1 MGVLTLLALSVVL
14 RADPARVVLRERD
27 RVELQIPVPGAS
39 ADATVEIWSS
49 VGTVSHLRRES
60 RELFRATWRAP
71 AERYPQVALLLA
83 TVRSGGALE
92 RAWLALP
99 LIASETLQITTKP
112 RSRVELSLA
121 GTRFG
126 PVRADSEGKSRIP
139 VLVPP
144 GHRTAQVRVRDPFG
158 NVNET
163 SVDLRPPPFS
173 HVRLLPLADRASW
186 TDAEP
191 VQLEIFAVT
200 VEGRPAEA
208 TDLVLSADRG
218 TLGVP
223 QERAPGVFRVGFRA
237 PESAGGSAL
246 IKAALSREGPAD
258 KATIALL
265 PGPPVQVRL
274 RAQPA
279 EATAPAEIRLTAEVV
294 DGRGNAL
301 PAGDLRLTADAGE
314 LDVQGTSAVLRVRET
329 PDAGTAIHVQAV
341 SGPASGTLAIPLRL
355 SPVQSAATIRNP
367 RSFSAGVLLGGQS
380 NLARANALSAQAEVS
395 ANPGVAGIE
404 LLGRAGLLR
413 YAPAH
418 SAIGGISQRGELN
431 GLSLAAG
438 ARASL
443 PFRGRFTLHGSLLA
457 GALRSFGAVTL
468 DSGPAAGLRQG
479 TAQWSVIGIAA
490 LGASM
495 RAGSGRAVAE
505 LQLAHAPGRGDIA
518 GNLGGIGLSFG
529 YLLALR

>member
-1 MGVLTLLALSVVL
+1 MGPLTLLALSIVL
-14 RADPARVVLRERD
+14 RGDPARVVLRERD

-39 ADATVEIWSS
+39 ADATVEVWSS
-49 VGTVSHLRRES
+49 IGTVTHLRRES

-71 AERYPQVALLLA
+71 AERYPQVALLSA
-83 TVRSGGALE
+83 TVRSGGAQE

-99 LIASETLQITTKP
+99 LIASETLQVTTKP

-121 GTRFG
+121 GASFG
-126 PVRADSEGKSRIP
+126 PVRADRTGKSRIA

-163 SVDLRPPPFS
+163 SVDLRPPAFTQ
-173 HVRLLPLADRASW
+173 VRLLVGKERASW
-186 TDAEP
+186 ADAEP

-200 VEGRPAEA
+200 ADGRPAA
-208 TDLVLSADRG
+208 ASDLVLSADRG

-223 QERAPGVFRVGFRA
+223 QQRAPGVFRVDFRA
-237 PESAGGSAL
+237 PDSAGGSAV
-246 IKAALSREGPAD
+246 IRATVSREASGD

-265 PGPPVQVRL
+265 AGPPAQVRL

-279 EATAPAEIRLTAEVV
+279 ELTGPGEIRLSAEVV
-294 DGRGNAL
+294 DGRGNAVPADDL
-301 PAGDLRLTADAGE
+301 RLACDAGDLE
-314 LDVQGTSAVLRVRET
+314 VHGTSAVLRVGET
-329 PDAGTAIHVQAV
+329 PEASKEVRVQAV
-341 SGPASGTLAIPLRL
+341 SGPATGALAIPVRLAPAQTAVLR
-355 SPVQSAATIRNP
+355 VP
-367 RSFSAGVLLGGQS
+367 RSFAAGILLGGQS
-380 NLARANALSAQAEVS
+380 NLARANALSAQAEFS
-395 ANPGVAGIE
+395 ANPGLRGIE
-404 LLGRAGLLR
+404 LLGRAGWLQ

-431 GLSLAAG
+431 GLSLAVG
-438 ARASL
+438 VRASL
-443 PFRGRFTLHGSLLA
+443 PLRGRITLHGSLLA

-479 TAQWSVIGIAA
+479 TAQWAVLGIAA
-490 LGASM
+490 VGASM
-495 RAGSGRAVAE
+495 RAGTGRVVAE
-505 LQLAHAPGRGDIA
+505 LQLAHAPGRGDVS
-518 GNLGGIGLSFG
+518 GNLGGIGVSFG